1 MWPIPTGV
9 FFYSQQITLLT
20 FLLFPTYKKEVSF
33 RHSVSYLKIQM
44 THYYIDNEEKENKI
58 QERMDD
64 GLFKTFLSYHTLNDY
79 DFI

>member
-1 MWPIPTGV
+1 
-9 FFYSQQITLLT
+9 
-20 FLLFPTYKKEVSF
+20 
-33 RHSVSYLKIQM
+33 M